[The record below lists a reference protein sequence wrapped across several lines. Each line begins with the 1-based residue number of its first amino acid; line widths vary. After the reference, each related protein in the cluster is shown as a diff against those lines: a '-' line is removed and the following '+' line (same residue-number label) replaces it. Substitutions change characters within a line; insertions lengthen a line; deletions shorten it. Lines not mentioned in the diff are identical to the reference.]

1 MPTGSLHV
9 DSPFFSIEAAP
20 STLHPPSAPPPCSPP
35 RSSSYSFSPL
45 HCAFLSAPDLE
56 LCVHPD
62 VWAIDEYDVGSISC
76 TPYSAK
82 LKASA
87 TPVYHKQYNL
97 SPAKVEGIREF
108 IHRFLATGILR
119 PIVSLYNTPVNPVP
133 KRDGYRF
140 TQDFRSLN
148 EIIIPI
154 SPIVPD
160 LPTLLTSLPP
170 NSTHFTVIDLKNAF
184 FSVPVHPDTQHLL
197 AFMFD
202 GSQFSWSVL
211 PMGFIDSPSIF
222 ARALRKTLL
231 SYSPPEGSTLLQ
243 YVDDLLLC
251 SPSQAACHTD
261 SVALLNHLHSEGHK
275 VSRKKMQFCSTSVE
289 YLGFVLTQGSRV
301 LSLSRIQSLLQL
313 KRPVSK
319 TDMLSF
325 LGMVNFCRHWIPDCS
340 YYDSVLRASAART
353 APDQIVWS
361 PDMVSAFDTLK
372 ELLATA
378 PALGLPNYKLP
389 FHLYCREDGRTM
401 VAVLAQVHG
410 GALRPKTA
418 FLSKVLP
425 PVVQGMPNCL
435 HSLAACAMAV
445 ETVQSLTLGTDTIL
459 HTQHNVLHVLR
470 NLSTQHIS
478 SQRLSGYET
487 VLTSTSNLSVKYSS
501 VTSAVLNTL
510 LRLREDHEEPREL
523 HDYLPLIQLTTSPRS
538 DLSDTPLEGP
548 DIRHIF
554 VDGSCSR
561 SSDSQKLT
569 GYAVVEL
576 PDIVQESASI
586 PSNSSQA
593 AERFALTAACKLF
606 KDLPVTIYTDS
617 RYAFGVVHDFGALW
631 HRRGFTTADG
641 HPISHSDLISD
652 LLSAI
657 LLPSRLAVVKCKG
670 HDPVDS
676 FVSRG
681 NHFAD
686 ATSKAAA
693 LSSPTISLVL
703 HPPIVTCYL
712 SPFLLPQKKV
722 LKELQAGATEADVY
736 HWASEGLVKSQEIPP
751 DVRIYEK
758 GGRVGLPAA
767 AAPIFIFSFHG
778 PGHRSPKLTYSEMA
792 KHFSVCNLKAM
803 INSQLSR
810 CLICA
815 RNNTHGPKSKTQH
828 LPPANGPFQELQI
841 DFTHMPTAKGNLK
854 YLLVIVDK
862 FSRWPEAISTAREN
876 ARTVAK
882 ILCKELIPRYGCPIS
897 MDSDN
902 GPAFTSKITQELVKL
917 MVIQ

>member
-1 MPTGSLHV
+1 M
-9 DSPFFSIEAAP
+9 
-20 STLHPPSAPPPCSPP
+20 
-35 RSSSYSFSPL
+35 
-45 HCAFLSAPDLE
+45 
-56 LCVHPD
+56 
-62 VWAIDEYDVGSISC
+62 
-76 TPYSAK
+76 
-82 LKASA
+82 
-87 TPVYHKQYNL
+87 
-97 SPAKVEGIREF
+97 
-108 IHRFLATGILR
+108 
-119 PIVSLYNTPVNPVP
+119 
-133 KRDGYRF
+133 
-140 TQDFRSLN
+140 
-148 EIIIPI
+148 
-154 SPIVPD
+154 
-160 LPTLLTSLPP
+160 
-170 NSTHFTVIDLKNAF
+170 
-184 FSVPVHPDTQHLL
+184 
-197 AFMFD
+197 
-202 GSQFSWSVL
+202 
-211 PMGFIDSPSIF
+211 
-222 ARALRKTLL
+222 
-231 SYSPPEGSTLLQ
+231 
-243 YVDDLLLC
+243 
-251 SPSQAACHTD
+251 
-261 SVALLNHLHSEGHK
+261 
-275 VSRKKMQFCSTSVE
+275 
-289 YLGFVLTQGSRV
+289 
-301 LSLSRIQSLLQL
+301 
-313 KRPVSK
+313 
-319 TDMLSF
+319 
-325 LGMVNFCRHWIPDCS
+325 
-340 YYDSVLRASAART
+340 
-353 APDQIVWS
+353 
-361 PDMVSAFDTLK
+361 
-372 ELLATA
+372 
-378 PALGLPNYKLP
+378 
-389 FHLYCREDGRTM
+389 
-401 VAVLAQVHG
+401 
-410 GALRPKTA
+410 
-418 FLSKVLP
+418 P

-435 HSLAACAMAV
+435 RSLAVCAMAV

-487 VLTSTSNLSVKYSS
+487 ELTSTSNLSVKYSS
-501 VTSAVLNTL
+501 VTSGPSVVLNAL

-523 HDYLPLIQLTTSPRS
+523 HNCLPLIQLTTSPRS

-561 SSDSQKLT
+561 PSDSQYLT

-576 PDIVQESASI
+576 PDIVHESASI

-593 AERFALTAACKLF
+593 AELFALTAACKLF

-631 HRRGFTTADG
+631 HRRGFTTAG
-641 HPISHSDLISD
+641 RPISHSDLISD

-686 ATSKAAA
+686 AKSKAAA
-693 LSSPTISLVL
+693 LSSPTISLVP

-712 SPFLLPQKKV
+712 SPFLLPQKWM

-803 INSQLSR
+803 INSQISR

-815 RNNTHGPKSKTQH
+815 RNNTQGPKIKSQH
-828 LPPANGPFQELQI
+828 LPSANGPFQELQI

-862 FSRWPEAISTAREN
+862 FSRCPEAFPTAREN

-897 MDSDN
+897 IDSDN

-917 MVIQ
+917 MAIQWKFHCPYHAKSSGIVERQNRNIKNKLRKATEGTFKNWPDYLPAILAEIRMTTHSVTGLSPFEVLMGRPFPTPWIPKQGPLVMLPGDLDEFREAYVTQLLKTLHDFHRTVSCSFPPLSTDPTHRFVPGDRVLVKALHRHKTIDPPYGELTTVLAVTITAVLTDESPSWIHASRIKKAPFIPDPPVTSTPDVESLTPASR